1 MKSLEH
7 LIREIQEGKAEKSE
21 KKTLEGS
28 IRNVMSKESSYAAK
42 DSKPVDEHC
51 GCEDEKK
58 KKISKEDGD
67 KLPGSEDKMD
77 EAIGT
82 LGTDKY
88 QGTEFKSIRTATP
101 HIQPPKGDET
111 HSQAPENASRLRNI
125 AKEKGG
131 INRVSEESGLQEL
144 VKTKGFGID
153 TLLNLVPAG
162 RALTVAKRVLEPTTL
177 GAENEFARQA
187 AQGLKAP
194 PKTPEL
200 PAPTPTKVAPEAKPP
215 AVVPAKPSTVPAKVP
230 ETTPAKVPELPT
242 QVPAKA
248 PVKTPE
254 LPAEIPAKAPVKAP
268 EAPKVDT
275 ATLTKTAT
283 ATKPAEEVKTKSK
296 EQPAKAPSAPPPPPP
311 QDKKGEKPSRKRDIS
326 LGLGGMADAT
336 QYVGKPHIQAPWKI
350 HGTKPHRVHESSGTD
365 VRKKI
370 YDMPIG
376 GERKETSYVGR
387 PNDDV
392 KGTSEKLSRQAQYK
406 IKIIDE
412 SKKLAGIVKEAIK
425 EKKEI
430 LDKPTKVFDYGKGDL
445 VVINPDP
452 KKNTLDV
459 KDQ

>member
-7 LIREIQEGKAEKSE
+7 LIREIQEGKTEKSE
-21 KKTLEGS
+21 KKTLESS

-51 GCEDEKK
+51 GCDGEKK
-58 KKISKEDGD
+58 KKVSKEDSD

-111 HSQAPENASRLRNI
+111 HSQAPENASRLRSI

-131 INRVSEESGLQEL
+131 INRVSEGLAA
-144 VKTKGFGID
+144 K
-153 TLLNLVPAG
+153 
-162 RALTVAKRVLEPTTL
+162 ALPYLDDL
-177 GAENEFARQA
+177 ARFVT
-187 AQGLKAP
+187 KAP
-194 PKTPEL
+194 KSGAAPKIKPVAPEPVAPKPNIPDSTP
-200 PAPTPTKVAPEAKPP
+200 PTKVPPSEVPKPANDPAPAPKPSEKP
-215 AVVPAKPSTVPAKVP
+215 AVTPGQPSVKPSTKPQVAPA
-230 ETTPAKVPELPT
+230 PAVE
-242 QVPAKA
+242 PA
-248 PVKTPE
+248 P
-254 LPAEIPAKAPVKAP
+254 
-268 EAPKVDT
+268 
-275 ATLTKTAT
+275 
-283 ATKPAEEVKTKSK
+283 ATKPQVAPAPAVEPAPATKPQAAV
-296 EQPAKAPSAPPPPPP
+296 EPATNPKAANAPKASPETAPKQAPKRGPRMPDIRLPGMPSFSNDGTPKHAIAP
-311 QDKKGEKPSRKRDIS
+311 K
-326 LGLGGMADAT
+326 
-336 QYVGKPHIQAPWKI
+336 APWKV
-350 HGTKPHRVHESSGTD
+350 HGTKAHRVHESSGTD

-392 KGTSEKLSRQAQYK
+392 KGASEKLSRQAQYK

-412 SKKLAGIVKEAIK
+412 SKKLAGIVKEAVK